1 MPLDQL
7 PGYVLE
13 HTLASILH
21 NWPFLLLGVI
31 TAAALKVYVGTDR
44 VAQLLR
50 KRTDVAVA
58 GSVAVA
64 VGTPFCSCGTTAVV
78 ISMLAASVPWAPVV
92 AFMVASPLSSP
103 DGFVLSAGLF
113 GWPFAT
119 YLVASSIVL
128 GIAGGVVA
136 YAFES
141 AGLLRNQA
149 RFSETAAASGGCDS
163 GCAGPGAP
171 VALEA
176 APAQLLPAMTLVPA
190 PAPALVA
197 AAPASSG
204 CGSSPAVSLR
214 PSIGP
219 GAASVAEFRRP
230 VWARFRLPELW
241 AELRQGAPMM
251 AALFVGFAA
260 IGYAA
265 IGLVPT
271 AWMTSLL
278 GGSSPLSVVAAA
290 TAGLPFYLTDGS
302 LPLVASLR
310 QGGMGAGPA
319 MAFLI
324 TGAGTSVGAISG
336 GLLIA
341 RWRVIAIVVGTLWV
355 GAIVLGLI
363 AQAIL

>member
-13 HTLASILH
+13 HTLTSIVH
-21 NWPFLLLGVI
+21 NWPFLLFGIL
-31 TAAALKVYVGTDR
+31 TAAMLKVYVGTDR
-44 VAQLLR
+44 VASLLR
-50 KRTDVAVA
+50 RRTDVAVA

-78 ISMLAASVPWAPVV
+78 ISMLAASVPWAPIV

-103 DGFVLSAGLF
+103 DGFVISAGLF
-113 GWPFAT
+113 GWPFAVF
-119 YLVASSIVL
+119 LVLSSIVL

-136 YAFES
+136 YLAEG
-141 AGLLRNQA
+141 AGLLKNQA
-149 RFSETAAASGGCDS
+149 RFIEKA
-163 GCAGPGAP
+163 AP
-171 VALEA
+171 VGERGA
-176 APAQLLPAMTLVPA
+176 A
-190 PAPALVA
+190 PAPAVA
-197 AAPASSG
+197 AAAQAAPSCG
-204 CGSSPAVSLR
+204 CGSGGPALR

-219 GAASVAEFRRP
+219 GAASVAEFRPFWVR
-230 VWARFRLPELW
+230 WRFDQL
-241 AELRQGAPMM
+241 AVELRDGAPKLLAM
-251 AALFVGFAA
+251 FIGFAA
-260 IGYAA
+260 IGYLA
-265 IGLVPT
+265 IGLIPT
-271 AWMTSLL
+271 SWMTSLL

-310 QGGMGAGPA
+310 QGGMGSGPA

-341 RWRVIAIVVGTLWV
+341 RWRVLAIVVGTLWV

>member
-7 PGYVLE
+7 PGYVVA
-13 HTLASILH
+13 HTLTSILH
-21 NWPFLLLGVI
+21 NWPFLLLGI
-31 TAAALKVYVGTDR
+31 LSAAALKVYVGTDR
-44 VAQLLR
+44 VASLLR
-50 KRTDVAVA
+50 KRTDVAVG

-64 VGTPFCSCGTTAVV
+64 VATPFCSCGTTAVV
-78 ISMLAASVPWAPVV
+78 ISMLAASVPWAPIV

-119 YLVASSIVL
+119 YLVLSSIVL

-136 YAFES
+136 CVAEG
-141 AGLLRNQA
+141 AGLLENQA
-149 RFSETAAASGGCDS
+149 RFLDKTAAAELEPAVASAVEPAAASGC
-163 GCAGPGAP
+163 
-171 VALEA
+171 
-176 APAQLLPAMTLVPA
+176 
-190 PAPALVA
+190 
-197 AAPASSG
+197 G
-204 CGSSPAVSLR
+204 CGSAPNAPLR

-230 VWARFRLPELW
+230 FYVRWRFDQLW
-241 AELRQGAPMM
+241 AELRGGAPKMVLM
-251 AALFVGFAA
+251 FIGFAA
-260 IGYAA
+260 VGYAA
-265 IGLVPT
+265 IGIVPT
-271 AWMTSLL
+271 AWMTALL

-324 TGAGTSVGAISG
+324 TGAGTSIGAISG

-341 RWRVIAIVVGTLWV
+341 RWRVIAIVIGTLWV
-355 GAIVLGLI
+355 GAIVLGLV